1 MKDSEQLLNALNSS
15 SEFAQKLKKNLE
27 KSTADKIVEAIVQT
41 ANEFDYNVDA
51 DELKSKMKA
60 AASNNVG
67 GVVIVYSG
75 YVVVS

>member
-1 MKDSEQLLNALNSS
+1 MTDSEQLLEKLIS
-15 SEFAQKLKKNLE
+15 SEFAQKLKENLE
-27 KSTADKIVEAIVQT
+27 KSTADKTVEAIVQT
-41 ANEFDYNVDA
+41 ANEFGYNVDA